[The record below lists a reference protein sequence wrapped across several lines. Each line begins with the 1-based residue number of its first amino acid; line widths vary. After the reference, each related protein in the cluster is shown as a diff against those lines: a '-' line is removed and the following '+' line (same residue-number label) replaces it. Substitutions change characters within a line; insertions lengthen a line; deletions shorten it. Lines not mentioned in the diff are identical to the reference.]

1 MFGLKLRAEFL
12 NGYMRD
18 TAIVFHRDDGTGAL
32 DIPGEEFFRI
42 TYPVVDLQKAL
53 FAISE
58 AGAGKPV
65 VLIGDRGRGKS
76 HIMAALHHAIE
87 SRDLVEAWAQDWGRR
102 LENDKLMNL
111 QLTSG
116 FLPITEAVHNNEYE
130 YLWELFF
137 DRHPS
142 GPKMQGKFEASGVP
156 VPARSLMEEMFS
168 LKPTVLIVDEFQTWF
183 DGLNDE
189 PGDTG
194 RKRRSWTFNFI
205 QNLSELAKDRPDIFR
220 FIISVRNNQTDAYRQ
235 VHRDNP
241 ALVDF
246 KGVTA
251 KNDRKRLVL
260 HRLFENRRNIP
271 DNEIRKA
278 TAVYAKERFRLLF
291 SHLSV
296 AEFDRIHNE
305 VVESWPF
312 TPELIDLL
320 EDQILLSEA
329 AQGSRD
335 MIKVLAQIF
344 KTASED
350 NCIITPADFSVDD
363 IDCGVQ
369 SLLDAISDEK
379 QDRLREVAQRNLEA
393 VIQAGVQAPNARGI
407 ISALWMRS
415 ISPGIKVGGLREELH
430 LDITRSSVIDDNVF
444 NDELTQI
451 KENSFN
457 IHEEEGVQPR
467 LRFKVE
473 ENARAKLLA
482 LAKNDK
488 LFEDGSDK
496 EYIRSTLR
504 YVLTPEAAESL
515 ARIIAPGPSWLTSPW
530 EGLEDNDQ
538 PDRWDRPVLF
548 ILPAI
553 TENLMSDLGLW
564 LKINV
569 TKQRNVVRFL
579 LPKTGASSIYE
590 DKEVVIPAR
599 AALLSKQWGKSE
611 GQYKIEGNKFHAD
624 LTKALNSR
632 YDRFAVLQSWDFQ
645 NPQNCKFNIE
655 QITKSGSEIVNEVEK
670 NIRENIFA
678 FEDFEAMA
686 EEAAANTQTVG
697 AFLSELKEPP
707 VKSGAEPVPYL
718 GETYI
723 YEQILRVAASGKI
736 YLNVGGSWLGKKSD
750 HANDQVTL
758 QMLRTKASKRGKELY
773 DILLGKPDVVGTDTV
788 TLPPQPP
795 ATTISSIPDFPVAP
809 SVNGSGIPVSR
820 LSGDGPICGG
830 VIEFPG
836 DDLPGTIINVEPAT
850 VKRSEEKTTLNL
862 SGELENW
869 GLAAADKI
877 PLARLE
883 FKGLTVKE
891 LKILLQKLP
900 PTTRAILEVTIL
912 EGKD

>member
-130 YLWELFF
+130 YLWDLLF
-137 DRHPS
+137 DRHPF
-142 GPKMQGKFEASGVP
+142 GPKMQGKFEVSGVP

-350 NCIITPADFSVDD
+350 NCIITPADFAIDD

-393 VIQAGVQAPNARGI
+393 VIQAGIQAPNARGI

-430 LDITRSSVIDDNVF
+430 LDITRSSVIDDNIF
-444 NDELTQI
+444 NDELIQI

-457 IHEEEGVQPR
+457 IHEEEGVQPC

-482 LAKNDK
+482 SAKNDK

-504 YVLTPEAAESL
+504 YVLTPEAAEPL
-515 ARIIAPGPSWLTSPW
+515 AKVIVPGPSWLVSPW
-530 EGLEDNDQ
+530 EGLEENEQ

-548 ILPAI
+548 VLPAI
-553 TENLMSDLGLW
+553 TENIMSDLGLW
-564 LKINV
+564 LKKHVN
-569 TKQRNVVRFL
+569 KQRNVIRFL
-579 LPKTGASSIYE
+579 LPKTAC
-590 DKEVVIPAR
+590 
-599 AALLSKQWGKSE
+599 
-611 GQYKIEGNKFHAD
+611 F
-624 LTKALNSR
+624 
-632 YDRFAVLQSWDFQ
+632 
-645 NPQNCKFNIE
+645 
-655 QITKSGSEIVNEVEK
+655 
-670 NIRENIFA
+670 
-678 FEDFEAMA
+678 
-686 EEAAANTQTVG
+686 
-697 AFLSELKEPP
+697 
-707 VKSGAEPVPYL
+707 
-718 GETYI
+718 
-723 YEQILRVAASGKI
+723 
-736 YLNVGGSWLGKKSD
+736 
-750 HANDQVTL
+750 
-758 QMLRTKASKRGKELY
+758 
-773 DILLGKPDVVGTDTV
+773 
-788 TLPPQPP
+788 
-795 ATTISSIPDFPVAP
+795 
-809 SVNGSGIPVSR
+809 
-820 LSGDGPICGG
+820 
-830 VIEFPG
+830 
-836 DDLPGTIINVEPAT
+836 
-850 VKRSEEKTTLNL
+850 LNL
-862 SGELENW
+862 RG
-869 GLAAADKI
+869 
-877 PLARLE
+877 
-883 FKGLTVKE
+883 
-891 LKILLQKLP
+891 
-900 PTTRAILEVTIL
+900 
-912 EGKD
+912 